1 MGRVLCLMGRYDEA
15 IAMLEKARVLG
26 GAVPNILS
34 ALGQTLAL
42 SGRVA
47 EARDYVDELHALSKT
62 RCIPRVC
69 FAILFLGLGDN
80 KTALTYLDEACER
93 REMSLTG
100 LKVHPIYDPLR
111 SEPRFNRLL
120 QRIHLLP

>member
-15 IAMLEKARVLG
+15 IATLEKARVLG
-26 GAVPNILS
+26 GAVPSILS

-42 SGRVA
+42 SGRAA
-47 EARDYVDELHALSKT
+47 EARRYLDELQSLAKT

-69 FAILFLGLGDN
+69 FAILFLGLGDHQA
-80 KTALTYLDEACER
+80 ALTHLDEACER
-93 REMSLTG
+93 REMSLTA

-111 SEPRFNRLL
+111 SEPHFNRLL

>member
-1 MGRVLCLMGRYDEA
+1 MGRYDEA

-69 FAILFLGLGDN
+69 FAILFLGLGDHQS
-80 KTALTYLDEACER
+80 ALKYLEEACER
-93 REMSLTG
+93 REMTLTA

-111 SEPRFNRLL
+111 SEPHFNRLL